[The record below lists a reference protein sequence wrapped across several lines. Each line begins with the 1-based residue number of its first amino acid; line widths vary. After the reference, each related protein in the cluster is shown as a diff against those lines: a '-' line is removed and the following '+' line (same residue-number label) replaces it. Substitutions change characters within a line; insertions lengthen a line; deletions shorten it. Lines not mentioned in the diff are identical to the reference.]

1 MSSLSSVDQMFAWRS
16 PSAKPYR
23 GLRGDISDDEL
34 IEMMMSEPKLIRR
47 PILSD
52 GVKVIFGYKKETYDQ
67 FI

>member
-1 MSSLSSVDQMFAWRS
+1 MSSISSVDEMFAWRS

-23 GLRGDISDDEL
+23 ALRGDISDDEL
-34 IEMMMSEPKLIRR
+34 VDIMLNEPKLIRR

-52 GVKVIFGYKKETYDQ
+52 GVKIIFGYKKETYDQ